1 MTIYHYNGRHLI
13 FSGDGDPQL
22 AVTIIWYRL
31 FVHHKASGSIGFRG
45 ARGKG
50 AALKITY
57 PTARAMAR
65 ASREIRVEY
74 PEIVNGGVM
83 E

>member
-1 MTIYHYNGRHLI
+1 MTIYHYKGRHLI
-13 FSGDGDPQL
+13 LSGGPDL
-22 AVTIIWYRL
+22 ARVLIWYRL

-50 AALKITY
+50 ASLKITY
-57 PTARAMAR
+57 LTARAMAR
-65 ASREIRVEY
+65 ASREIRVEF

-83 E
+83 K

>member
-13 FSGDGDPQL
+13 LSGDALNG
-22 AVTIIWYRL
+22 TIIWYRL
-31 FVHHKASGSIGFRG
+31 FVHYKASGSIGFRG

-50 AALKITY
+50 VSLKITY

-74 PEIVNGGVM
+74 PEIKNGGVM